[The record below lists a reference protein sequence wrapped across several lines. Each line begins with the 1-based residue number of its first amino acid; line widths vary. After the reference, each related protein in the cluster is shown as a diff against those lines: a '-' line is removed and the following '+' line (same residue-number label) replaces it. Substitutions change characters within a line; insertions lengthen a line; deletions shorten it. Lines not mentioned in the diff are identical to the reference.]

1 MNLRKDPR
9 VRWRVGRKTLRGGA
23 RVVDGARERTLAAA
37 VRAAS
42 TAKYGWGDGLIVEL
56 RPRAGLTRAAR
67 G

>member
-1 MNLRKDPR
+1 MNLRENPR
-9 VRWRVGRKTLRGGA
+9 VRWRVGRTAFQGKA
-23 RVVDGARERTLAAA
+23 RVVDRVRERILAAA

-56 RPRAGLTRAAR
+56 RPSRPRAAR